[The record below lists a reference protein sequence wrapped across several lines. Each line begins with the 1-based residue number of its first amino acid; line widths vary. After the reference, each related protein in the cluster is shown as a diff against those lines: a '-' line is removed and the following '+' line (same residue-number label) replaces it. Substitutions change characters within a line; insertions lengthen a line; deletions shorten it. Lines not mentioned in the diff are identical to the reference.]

1 MRPLYRF
8 RTLARRLPQQ
18 GPKRPALDASGS
30 NFHSRLARG
39 GSDEISRYRTGNL
52 RSDYQRK
59 RECRSNL

>member
-8 RTLARRLPQQ
+8 RKLARRLPQQ

-39 GSDEISRYRTGNL
+39 GIRRNL
-52 RSDYQRK
+52 SLSHW
-59 RECRSNL
+59 EFAL

>member
-1 MRPLYRF
+1 MRPLYRL

-30 NFHSRLARG
+30 NFHSRG

>member
-1 MRPLYRF
+1 MRPLYRL

-30 NFHSRLARG
+30 NFHSRG
-39 GSDEISRYRTGNL
+39 GEDLMKSRYRTGNL